1 MYKIQW
7 IKMHGKTV
15 KFNHLISHKHL
26 ASSPRNSN
34 KSGKNYELYDIYG
47 HLQKMEK
54 KKWWAMS

>member
-1 MYKIQW
+1 
-7 IKMHGKTV
+7 MHGKTV